1 LSPPPPLCT
10 VVLYV
15 LSALSH
21 YEETEA
27 RALLRDKATRAPKAE
42 EPTLPHS
49 DMYRRLRTVC
59 KHVIRDETL
68 DVLIDDLYAMRDRG
82 WLPTWTRVPSEP
94 ATGAH
99 SASESFSSSSSFP
112 WIVEQEEAERQ
123 WAARLARSVP
133 DSTDQYRTGAYFRK
147 RPAPSVSRAPVRHWQ
162 LTPFANKSVII
173 VLGNEGGG
181 RRRRRYLGHVF
192 VWQDENLPATLD
204 MIGIRTSLEN
214 LACRDY
220 SQMAYRILAA
230 VVAYATASVAGYRFL
245 QVASPLPNMAALLAR
260 LAGRRTMSRY
270 PIAAY
275 PGVLSSN
282 PLFELRAL
290 ATELDAVLGGA
301 GAATPATT
309 PTCANL
315 ADALLTRWDAHPEE
329 EDTRHVHDSLTVDA
343 SWRVPVTYFVDV
355 VRESSPAIAAEFLR
369 KRLATNP
376 YRWYT
381 PTTQEYA
388 RFVYNR
394 TVLGLVFPRV
404 FPSSSPSPSPSQRS
418 DASNREA
425 KEAGGDNG
433 GENDDDEDDG
443 EDEDESE
450 EDEDD
455 KEESGGDEGDET

>member
-1 LSPPPPLCT
+1 
-10 VVLYV
+10 
-15 LSALSH
+15 
-21 YEETEA
+21 
-27 RALLRDKATRAPKAE
+27 
-42 EPTLPHS
+42 
-49 DMYRRLRTVC
+49 MYRRLRTVC

-123 WAARLARSVP
+123 WAARLARSAP

-260 LAGRRTMSRY
+260 LAGRRSWHVSR
-270 PIAAY
+270 
-275 PGVLSSN
+275 
-282 PLFELRAL
+282 
-290 ATELDAVLGGA
+290 A
-301 GAATPATT
+301 GAPCRATRSPRTRAFCHRIRCLNCARSPPNST
-309 PTCANL
+309 PCWA
-315 ADALLTRWDAHPEE
+315 ARAQPHQR
-329 EDTRHVHDSLTVDA
+329 RHRRA
-343 SWRVPVTYFVDV
+343 RI
-355 VRESSPAIAAEFLR
+355 SPMR
-369 KRLATNP
+369 C
-376 YRWYT
+376 
-381 PTTQEYA
+381 
-388 RFVYNR
+388 
-394 TVLGLVFPRV
+394 
-404 FPSSSPSPSPSQRS
+404 
-418 DASNREA
+418 
-425 KEAGGDNG
+425 
-433 GENDDDEDDG
+433 
-443 EDEDESE
+443 
-450 EDEDD
+450 
-455 KEESGGDEGDET
+455 